1 MPSAAQRI
9 EKLRRELDR
18 HNHLYHVEARPE
30 ISDQEYDRLMKELID
45 LEAAHPEYDSADSP
59 TKRVGGAPIEG
70 FKTVEHAVRMMSIDN
85 TYNEEELR
93 EFDARVK
100 RGLGF
105 DKADSDNPLF
115 SAGPKDPASSTVQ
128 YVLEPKVDGAAV
140 SLRYEKGA
148 LVLAATR
155 GNGTQGDD
163 ITANVRTIK
172 SIPVRLHGNDV
183 PSVVEVRGE
192 VYMPN
197 ADFQKLNKE
206 REAAG
211 EEIYKNPRNLTAGTL
226 KLLDSKIVAQRKLRF
241 VAHGL
246 GQVDPLPVDSYWQWI
261 QLLKKWRLPI
271 AEHVA
276 IAATIDAAIKIINDF
291 KQIRGTLLYQTDGM
305 VMKLDSFAQRE
316 KLGATSKSPRW
327 VIAYKYEAEQMQ
339 TKVLG
344 VRWQIGA
351 GGKLTP
357 VADLEPVFL
366 CGTTVKK
373 ASLHNI
379 DQIREKDI
387 RINDT
392 VVIEKSGEIIPY
404 VVQSLKELRPK
415 SAVEVVPPEK
425 CPACDTKV
433 ERSGTSY
440 FICPNRDCPGAFKQ
454 RLKWFCG
461 RNQMDI
467 EEIGEKLIEQL
478 VDDGIVDTFADLYH
492 VTKEQLLELER
503 MGDKSAQNVVT
514 SIQGS
519 KSRGLDKLLAGLKIP
534 HVGNRVAYILASNF
548 GSLDA
553 LASETEEQLSETDE
567 IGPVIAKS
575 VHDYFHSDAGRT
587 EIAALKSIGIDPKME
602 LVAKDAEDLPLAG
615 QTIVVTGSLE
625 KFERA
630 EIEDLIVKL
639 GGKPSGSVSK
649 KTSFVVA
656 GDAAG
661 SKLAKAKELGVSVLS
676 EAEFIDKIGHNK

>member
-1 MPSAAQRI
+1 MASAAQRI

-30 ISDQEYDRLMKELID
+30 ISDQDYDKLMKELAD

-93 EFDARVK
+93 EFDARVR
-100 RGLGF
+100 RGLGMEKG
-105 DKADSDNPLF
+105 DDGLF
-115 SAGPKDPASSTVQ
+115 AGGETVR

-155 GNGTQGDD
+155 GNGTHGDD

-172 SIPVRLHGNDV
+172 SIPMQLHGEGI
-183 PSVVEVRGE
+183 PGIVEVRGE
-192 VYMPN
+192 VYMAN
-197 ADFQKLNKE
+197 SDFQKLNKE

-211 EEIYKNPRNLTAGTL
+211 EETYKNPRNTTAGTL
-226 KLLDSKIVAQRKLRF
+226 KLLDSKIVSQRKLRF

-246 GQVDPLPVDSYWQWI
+246 GEVRPLEVDSYWKWI
-261 QLLKKWRLPI
+261 SMLKKWRLPI
-271 AEHVA
+271 AEH
-276 IAATIDAAIKIINDF
+276 AAKADNIDDAIKIIKKF
-291 KQIRGTLLYQTDGM
+291 KEVRGTLQYQTDGM
-305 VMKLDSFAQRE
+305 VMKVDSFVQRE
-316 KLGATSKSPRW
+316 KLGVTSKSPRW

-344 VRWQIGA
+344 VRWQVGA

-357 VADLEPVFL
+357 VADLEPVFIA
-366 CGTTVKK
+366 GTTVKR

-404 VVQSLKELRPK
+404 VVQSLKEKRPRN
-415 SAVEVVPPEK
+415 AIEVVPPEK
-425 CPACDTKV
+425 CPACGTKV

-478 VDDGIVDTFADLYH
+478 VDDGIVDTFADLYKI
-492 VTKEQLLELER
+492 TKEQLLELER
-503 MGDKSAQNVVT
+503 MGDKSAQNVIN

-548 GSLDA
+548 GSFEA
-553 LASETEEQLSETDE
+553 LADATEEQLSETNE

-575 VHDYFHSDAGRT
+575 VHDYFSSDAGRM
-587 EIAALKSIGIDPKME
+587 EISALKEVGVDPKMKRI
-602 LVAKDAEDLPLAG
+602 AQDASELPLAG

-630 EIEDLIVKL
+630 EIEDLITKL

-649 KTSFVVA
+649 KTTFVVA
-656 GDAAG
+656 GEAAG
-661 SKLAKAKELGVSVLS
+661 SKLAKAKELGVPVIS
-676 EAEFIDKIGHNK
+676 EAEFIKKVGMTK